1 MQEDEDDMPIRS
13 VMRQGLKRAVI
24 TGGLEFAHLAGRA
37 GLMASARGMGA
48 IFTLHHVR
56 PRTPQAFDP
65 NAHLEI
71 TPDFLDAAIE
81 HLKDE
86 GYQFVALADMPARL
100 AIARAG
106 ERFAAFTLDDG
117 YRNNAVHAQPVFTR
131 HKVPFTVFVAPGLAG
146 KTHGIWWETLTDLLR
161 AVPHLEFDF
170 GSGPVILP
178 LATPFQKQAAYNRF
192 VRFIQSDMDEATAI
206 ARLDTAAKAHGIDPL
221 TITERL
227 VMREP
232 ELKSLVLNPLASIG
246 GHTVSHRALARL
258 SDEEARREMD
268 QSAERIAAITG
279 QRPETFAYPYGDRAA
294 VSPRE
299 HRLARELGFRVA
311 VTTEPGTIL
320 PRSFDSPTALPRI
333 SLNGLYQK
341 PKYVGALASGIPFRL
356 MRR

>member
-1 MQEDEDDMPIRS
+1 MPIRN

-24 TGGLEFAHLAGRA
+24 TGGLEFAHFAGRA
-37 GLMASARGMGA
+37 GLMATARGMGA

-56 PRTPQAFDP
+56 PKLPQTFDP

-71 TPDFLDAAIE
+71 TPEFLEAAIE
-81 HLKDE
+81 HLREE
-86 GYQFVALADMPARL
+86 GYQFVALADLPARL

-131 HKVPFTVFVAPGLAG
+131 HKVPFTVFVTPGFYC
-146 KTHGIWWETLTDLLR
+146 KTHGIWWETLTELLR
-161 AVPHLEFDF
+161 AAPHLEFDF
-170 GSGPVILP
+170 GTGPVTMP
-178 LATPFQKQAAYNRF
+178 LATPFQKQAAFNRMARF
-192 VRFIQSDMDEATAI
+192 VQMETDEATAI
-206 ARLDTAAKAHGIDPL
+206 EKLDAAAKAHGIDPMM
-221 TITERL
+221 ITERL

-246 GHTVSHRALARL
+246 AHTISHRSLARL
-258 SDEEARREMD
+258 SDEEARREMTE
-268 QSAERIAAITG
+268 SADRIAAIIG
-279 QRPETFAYPYGDRAA
+279 HRPETFAYPYGNSAA

-299 HRLARELGFRVA
+299 HRLAKELGFRLA
-311 VTTEPGTIL
+311 VTTDPGTL
-320 PRSFDSPTALPRI
+320 SARSFDAPTTLPRI

-356 MRR
+356 LRR

>member
-1 MQEDEDDMPIRS
+1 MPIRS

-24 TGGLEFAHLAGRA
+24 TGGLEVAHLAERA

-56 PRTPQAFDP
+56 PKAPQVFDP

-71 TPDFLDAAIE
+71 TPDFLDAAIG
-81 HLKDE
+81 HLTEE
-86 GYQFVALADMPARL
+86 GYQFVALADLPARL

-131 HKVPFTVFVAPGLAG
+131 HKVPFTVFVAPGFAC
-146 KTHGIWWETLTDLLR
+146 KTHGIWWETLTELLR
-161 AVPHLEFDF
+161 AAPHLDFDF
-170 GSGPVILP
+170 GSGTVTLP
-178 LATPFQKQAAYNRF
+178 LATPFQKQAAYERF
-192 VRFIQSDMDEATAI
+192 AHFVHTHAEESAAI
-206 ARLDTAAKAHGIDPL
+206 EKLDAAARAQGIDPL
-221 TITERL
+221 MISERL

-232 ELKSLVLNPLASIG
+232 ELKSLVLNPLATIG
-246 GHTVSHRALARL
+246 AHTVSHRALARL
-258 SDEEARREMD
+258 SDAEARREMD
-268 QSAERIAAITG
+268 ESAERIAAITG
-279 QRPETFAYPYGDRAA
+279 RRPDTFAYPYGDRAA

-299 HRLARELGFRVA
+299 HQLAKDLGFRVA
-311 VTTEPGTIL
+311 VLTDPGTL
-320 PRSFDSPTALPRI
+320 SARSCDNPTALPRI

>member
-1 MQEDEDDMPIRS
+1 MPIQS
-13 VMRQGLKRAVI
+13 VMRQRLKRAVI
-24 TGGLEFAHLAGRA
+24 TGGLEVACLAERT

-56 PRTPQAFDP
+56 PKAPHAFDP

-71 TPDFLDAAIE
+71 TPEFLDAAIE
-81 HLKDE
+81 HLKEE
-86 GYQFVALADMPARL
+86 GYQFVALADMPGRL

-117 YRNNAVHAQPVFTR
+117 YRNNALHAQPVFTR
-131 HKVPFTVFVAPGLAG
+131 HKVPFTVFVAPGLAC
-146 KTHGIWWETLTDLLR
+146 KTHGIWWETLTELLR
-161 AVPHLEFDF
+161 AAPHLEFDF
-170 GSGPVILP
+170 GSGPVTMP
-178 LATPFQKQAAYNRF
+178 LATPDLKQAAYSRF
-192 VRFIQSDMDEATAI
+192 VRFIQSEVEEAVAI
-206 ARLDTAAKAHGIDPL
+206 ERLDTAARAHDIDPL
-221 TITERL
+221 MITERL

-232 ELKSLVLNPLASIG
+232 ELKSLALNPLASIG

-268 QSAERIAAITG
+268 QSAEQIAAIIG
-279 QRPETFAYPYGDRAA
+279 ERPETFAYPYGDRAA

-299 HRLARELGFRVA
+299 HRLASDLGFRVA
-311 VTTEPGTIL
+311 VTTEPGTL
-320 PRSFDSPTALPRI
+320 SARSFDTPTAIPRI

>member
-1 MQEDEDDMPIRS
+1 MQIRS
-13 VMRQGLKRAVI
+13 VMRQGLKRAMI
-24 TGGLEFAHLAGRA
+24 TGGLEFAHLAERV

-56 PRTPQAFDP
+56 PKTPQAFDP

-71 TPDFLDAAIE
+71 TPEFLDAAIV
-81 HLKDE
+81 HLKEE

-117 YRNNAVHAQPVFTR
+117 YRNNAMYAQPVFTR
-131 HKVPFTVFVAPGLAG
+131 HRVPFTVFVAPGLSA
-146 KTHGIWWETLTDLLR
+146 KTHGIWWETLTELLR
-161 AVPHLEFDF
+161 AAPHLEFDF
-170 GSGPVILP
+170 GSGPVTMP
-178 LATPFQKQAAYNRF
+178 LATPFQKQAAYDRF
-192 VRFIQSDMDEATAI
+192 ARFIQLDMDEASAI
-206 ARLDTAAKAHGIDPL
+206 ERLDMAAKANGVDPVM
-221 TITERL
+221 ITERL

-232 ELKSLVLNPLASIG
+232 ELKSLALNPLASIG
-246 GHTVSHRALARL
+246 GHSVSHRALARL

-268 QSAERIAAITG
+268 QSAERIAAIIG

-299 HRLARELGFRVA
+299 HRLARELGFRIA
-311 VTTEPGTIL
+311 VTTEPGTL
-320 PRSFDSPTALPRI
+320 SPPAFDTPTTLPRI

-341 PKYVGALASGIPFRL
+341 PKYVGALASSIPFRL
-356 MRR
+356 MPR

>member
-1 MQEDEDDMPIRS
+1 MPIRS

-24 TGGLEFAHLAGRA
+24 TGGLEVAHLAGRA

-56 PRTPQAFDP
+56 PKTPQSFDP

-71 TPDFLDAAIE
+71 TPEFLDAAIGQLSE
-81 HLKDE
+81 E

-117 YRNNAVHAQPVFTR
+117 YRNNAVHAQPVFTQ
-131 HKVPFTVFVAPGLAG
+131 HKVPFTVFVSPGFAC
-146 KTHGIWWETLTDLLR
+146 KTHGIWWETLTELLR
-161 AVPHLEFDF
+161 VAPHLGFDF
-170 GSGPVILP
+170 GSGPITMP
-178 LATPFQKQAAYNRF
+178 LATPFQKQAAYDRIT
-192 VRFIQSDMDEATAI
+192 RFIQLEEAETTAI
-206 ARLDTAAKAHGIDPL
+206 ETLDAAARSHGIDPL
-221 TITERL
+221 MLTERL

-232 ELKSLVLNPLASIG
+232 ELKSLVLNPLATIG
-246 GHTVSHRALARL
+246 AHTVSHRMLARL

-268 QSAERIAAITG
+268 ESAERIAAMIG
-279 QRPETFAYPYGDRAA
+279 HRPETFAYPYGDRPA

-299 HRLARELGFRVA
+299 HQLAKDLGFRVA
-311 VTTEPGTIL
+311 VTTEPGTL
-320 PRSFDSPTALPRI
+320 SARSFDAPTTLPRI

-341 PKYVGALASGIPFRL
+341 PKYVGALASGIPFKL

>member
-1 MQEDEDDMPIRS
+1 MPIRS

-24 TGGLEFAHLAGRA
+24 TGGLEVAHLAERA

-56 PRTPQAFDP
+56 PKTPQVFDP

-71 TPDFLDAAIE
+71 TPDFLDAALG
-81 HLKDE
+81 HLTEE

-100 AIARAG
+100 AIARPG

-131 HKVPFTVFVAPGLAG
+131 HKVPFTVFVAPGFAC
-146 KTHGIWWETLTDLLR
+146 KTHGIWWETLTELLR
-161 AVPHLEFDF
+161 AAPHLDFDF
-170 GSGPVILP
+170 GSGTVTLP
-178 LATPFQKQAAYNRF
+178 LATPFQKQTAYERFAHFIHMHAEENAA
-192 VRFIQSDMDEATAI
+192 IEKLDAA
-206 ARLDTAAKAHGIDPL
+206 ARAHGIDPL
-221 TITERL
+221 MLTERL

-246 GHTVSHRALARL
+246 AHTMSHRALARL
-258 SDEEARREMD
+258 SDAEARREMD
-268 QSAERIAAITG
+268 ESAERIAAITG
-279 QRPETFAYPYGDRAA
+279 RRPDTFAYPYGDRAA

-299 HRLARELGFRVA
+299 HQLAKDLGFRVA
-311 VTTEPGTIL
+311 VLTDPGTL
-320 PRSFDSPTALPRI
+320 SARSFDTPTALPRI

>member
-1 MQEDEDDMPIRS
+1 MPIRN

-24 TGGLEFAHLAGRA
+24 TGGLEFAHLAERV

-56 PRTPQAFDP
+56 PKVPHEFDP

-71 TPDFLDAAIE
+71 TPEFLSAAIE
-81 HLKDE
+81 HLQEE

-117 YRNNAVHAQPVFTR
+117 YRNNALHAQPVFTQHR
-131 HKVPFTVFVAPGLAG
+131 VPFTVFVSPGFSC
-146 KTHGIWWETLTDLLR
+146 KTHGIWWETLAELLR
-161 AVPHLEFDF
+161 SAPHLEFDF
-170 GSGPVILP
+170 GSGPVTLP
-178 LATPFQKQAAYNRF
+178 LATPFQKQAAFTRF
-192 VRFIQSDMDEATAI
+192 TRFIQVETDEAEAV
-206 ARLDTAAKAHGIDPL
+206 ARLDAIAKAHGIDPL
-221 TITERL
+221 MITERL

-232 ELKSLVLNPLASIG
+232 ELKSLALNPLASIG

-258 SDEEARREMD
+258 SDTEARREMD
-268 QSAERIAAITG
+268 EAADRIAAIVG
-279 QRPETFAYPYGDRAA
+279 SRPETFAYPYGDRAS

-299 HRLARELGFRVA
+299 HRLAAELGFRVA
-311 VTTEPGTIL
+311 VTTDPGTL
-320 PRSFDSPTALPRI
+320 SARSFDTPTVLPRI

-356 MRR
+356 MR

>member
-1 MQEDEDDMPIRS
+1 MRKDEDDMPIRS

-24 TGGLEFAHLAGRA
+24 TGGLEFAHFAGRA

-56 PRTPQAFDP
+56 PKTPQTFDP

-71 TPDFLDAAIE
+71 TPEFLDAAIA
-81 HLKDE
+81 HLKEE
-86 GYQFVALADMPARL
+86 GYQFVALADMAARL

-117 YRNNAVHAQPVFTR
+117 YRSNAVHAQPVFTR
-131 HKVPFTVFVAPGLAG
+131 HKVPFTVFVSPGLAC
-146 KTHGIWWETLTDLLR
+146 KTHGIWWETLTELLR
-161 AVPHLEFDF
+161 VAPHLEFDF
-170 GSGPVILP
+170 GSGPVTLP
-178 LATPFQKQAAYNRF
+178 LVTPFQKQAAYSRF
-192 VRFIQSDMDEATAI
+192 TRFIQADMEETAAI
-206 ARLDTAAKAHGIDPL
+206 EKLDAAAKAHGIDPL
-221 TITERL
+221 MITERL

-232 ELKSLVLNPLASIG
+232 ELKSLVLNPLAAIG

-258 SDEEARREMD
+258 SDAEARREMD
-268 QSAERIAAITG
+268 ESAERIAAITG
-279 QRPETFAYPYGDRAA
+279 RRPDTFAYPYGDRAA

-299 HRLARELGFRVA
+299 HRLARDLGFRVA
-311 VTTEPGTIL
+311 VTTEPGTL
-320 PRSFDSPTALPRI
+320 SARSFDAPTALPRI

-341 PKYVGALASGIPFRL
+341 PKYVGALASGIPFKL

>member
-1 MQEDEDDMPIRS
+1 MREDEKDMPIRNA
-13 VMRQGLKRAVI
+13 MRQGLKRAVI
-24 TGGLEFAHLAGRA
+24 TGGLEFAHLAERV

-56 PRTPQAFDP
+56 PKTPQTFDP

-71 TPDFLDAAIE
+71 TPEFLDVAIG
-81 HLKDE
+81 HLAEE

-131 HKVPFTVFVAPGLAG
+131 HKVPFTVFVSPGFAC
-146 KTHGIWWETLTDLLR
+146 KTHGIWWETLTELLR
-161 AVPHLEFDF
+161 ALPHLEFDF
-170 GSGPVILP
+170 GSGPVTLP
-178 LATPFQKQAAYNRF
+178 LATPAMKQAAYVRF
-192 VRFIQSDMDEATAI
+192 ARFIQSDMAEDAAI
-206 ARLDTAAKAHGIDPL
+206 EKLDAAAKAHGIDPL
-221 TITERL
+221 MLTERL

-232 ELKSLVLNPLASIG
+232 ELKSLVLNPLATIG
-246 GHTVSHRALARL
+246 AHTVSHRMLARL

-268 QSAERIAAITG
+268 ESAERIAAMIG
-279 QRPETFAYPYGDRAA
+279 HRPETFAYPYGDRPA

-299 HRLARELGFRVA
+299 HQLAKDLGFRVA
-311 VTTEPGTIL
+311 VTTEPGTL
-320 PRSFDSPTALPRI
+320 SARSFDAPTTLPRI

-341 PKYVGALASGIPFRL
+341 PKYVGALASGIPFKL

>member
-1 MQEDEDDMPIRS
+1 MMRKDRNDMPIRNA
-13 VMRQGLKRAVI
+13 MRQRLKRAVI
-24 TGGLEFAHLAGRA
+24 TGGLEFAHLAERV
-37 GLMASARGMGA
+37 GLMSSARGMGA

-56 PRTPQAFDP
+56 PKTPQSFDP

-71 TPDFLDAAIE
+71 TPEFLDTAIRRLTE
-81 HLKDE
+81 E

-117 YRNNAVHAQPVFTR
+117 YRNN
-131 HKVPFTVFVAPGLAG
+131 
-146 KTHGIWWETLTDLLR
+146 LR

-170 GSGPVILP
+170 GSGLVTLP
-178 LATPFQKQAAYNRF
+178 LATPIQKQAAFDRF
-192 VRFIQSDMDEATAI
+192 ARFIHSETDEASAI
-206 ARLDTAAKAHGIDPL
+206 DRLDAVAKAHGVEPL
-221 TITERL
+221 MITERL

-232 ELKSLVLNPLASIG
+232 ELKSLVLNPLAAIG
-246 GHTVSHRALARL
+246 AHTISHRALARL
-258 SDEEARREMD
+258 SDEEARAEID
-268 QSAERIAAITG
+268 LSAERIAAIIG
-279 QRPETFAYPYGDRAA
+279 RRPETLAYPYGDRPS

-299 HRLARELGFRVA
+299 HRLAKELGFRVA
-311 VTTEPGTIL
+311 VTTEPGTL
-320 PRSFDSPTALPRI
+320 SARSFDTPTSLPRI

>member
-1 MQEDEDDMPIRS
+1 MPIRS
-13 VMRQGLKRAVI
+13 TMRQGLKRAVI
-24 TGGLEFAHLAGRA
+24 TGGLEFAHLAERV

-56 PRTPQAFDP
+56 PKVAQAFDP

-71 TPDFLDAAIE
+71 TPEFLDAAIE
-81 HLKDE
+81 HLTEE

-131 HKVPFTVFVAPGLAG
+131 HKVPFTVFVAPGFCC
-146 KTHGIWWETLTDLLR
+146 KTHGIWWETLTELLR
-161 AVPHLEFDF
+161 EAPHLEFDF
-170 GSGPVILP
+170 GSGAVTMP
-178 LATPFQKQAAYNRF
+178 LATPFQKQAAFSRF
-192 VRFIQSDMDEATAI
+192 ARFIQVETEEAAAI
-206 ARLDTAAKAHGIDPL
+206 EKLDAAAKAHGIDPMML
-221 TITERL
+221 TERL

-232 ELKSLVLNPLASIG
+232 ELKCLVLNPLASIG
-246 GHTVSHRALARL
+246 AHTVSHRALARL
-258 SDEEARREMD
+258 SDEEARREMEH
-268 QSAERIAAITG
+268 SADRIAAIIG
-279 QRPETFAYPYGDRAA
+279 HRPETFAYPYGDRAA

-299 HRLARELGFRVA
+299 HRLAKDLGFRVA
-311 VTTEPGTIL
+311 VTTDPGTL
-320 PRSFDSPTALPRI
+320 STRSFDSPTTLPRI

-356 MRR
+356 LRR

>member
-1 MQEDEDDMPIRS
+1 MPIHS
-13 VMRQGLKRAVI
+13 AMRQGLTRAVI
-24 TGGLEFAHLAGRA
+24 TGGLEVAHLAGRA

-56 PRTPQAFDP
+56 PHTPQAFEP

-71 TPDFLDAAIE
+71 TPDFLDAAIT
-81 HLKDE
+81 HLTEE
-86 GYQFVALADMPARL
+86 GYQFVALSDMPARL
-100 AIARAG
+100 AIARPG

-131 HKVPFTVFVAPGLAG
+131 HRVPFTVFVTQGLAAG
-146 KTHGIWWETLTDLLR
+146 THSIWWETAAELLR

-170 GSGPVILP
+170 GAGPITLP
-178 LATPFQKQAAYNRF
+178 LATPFQKQAAFERF
-192 VRFIQSDMDEATAI
+192 ARFIRAEMDETI
-206 ARLDTAAKAHGIDPL
+206 AVERLDVAAKAHGVDPL
-221 TITERL
+221 SITERL

-232 ELKSLVLNPLASIG
+232 ELKSLALNPLAALG
-246 GHTVSHRALARL
+246 AHTVSHRALARL
-258 SDEEARREMD
+258 GDEEARREMD
-268 QSAERIAAITG
+268 QSAEHVAAITG
-279 QRPETFAYPYGDRAA
+279 GRPEIFAYPYGDRAA

-311 VTTEPGTIL
+311 VTTDPGTL
-320 PRSFDSPTALPRI
+320 SPRTLDAPTALPRI